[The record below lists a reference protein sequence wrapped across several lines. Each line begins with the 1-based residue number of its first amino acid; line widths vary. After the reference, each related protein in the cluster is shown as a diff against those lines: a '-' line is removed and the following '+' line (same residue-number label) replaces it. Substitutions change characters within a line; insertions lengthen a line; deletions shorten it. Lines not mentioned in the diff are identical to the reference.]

1 MNRFLLTITIEA
13 GSTVGVLLS
22 DVVHLLVCA
31 ADLIWWDI
39 RKVLRV
45 LFTDTTLKIKIRLLI
60 VGTVNAGKTQNKE
73 MSQRRI

>member
-1 MNRFLLTITIEA
+1 MNGFLLTITIEA

-39 RKVLRV
+39 RKVLTSFIHRHHPE
-45 LFTDTTLKIKIRLLI
+45 
-60 VGTVNAGKTQNKE
+60 N
-73 MSQRRI
+73 

>member
-39 RKVLRV
+39 RKE
-45 LFTDTTLKIKIRLLI
+45 FY
-60 VGTVNAGKTQNKE
+60 
-73 MSQRRI
+73 SQTPP